1 MKINIEMGKE
11 DTLRTK
17 DLYEASAI
25 YSIHG
30 KFIGLE
36 KDGKQFWFVFENK
49 NICEE
54 IRNNYWQK
62 QLSVDAKTYADA
74 IRSLKDRIFNQD

>member
-1 MKINIEMGKE
+1 MNKKE
-11 DTLRTK
+11 NVIGNRYETK

-25 YSIHG
+25 YSLYG

-36 KDGKQFWFVFENK
+36 KDGKQFWFVFDNK
-49 NICEE
+49 DICQK
-54 IRNNYWQK
+54 ISNDYWQK

-74 IRSLKDRIFNQD
+74 IRSLKDRIFNQ